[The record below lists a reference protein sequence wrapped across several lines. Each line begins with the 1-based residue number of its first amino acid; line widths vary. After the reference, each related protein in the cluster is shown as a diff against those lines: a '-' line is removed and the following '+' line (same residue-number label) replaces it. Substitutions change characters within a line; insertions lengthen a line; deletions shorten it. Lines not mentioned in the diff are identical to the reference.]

1 MTCAVFYVD
10 TLLLCSVR
18 ACLCFVK
25 KKNHI
30 YFHYFCRQITWFWL
44 YFSIYILYDL
54 FNLFPPLIAL
64 HEKTKNHDIRRSIR
78 FCMDLFQRK
87 QNIWRF
93 NFVLGRNLRSPC
105 PRGCSETW
113 IITHFERLTN
123 LESVLWCAILFL
135 MFV

>member
-1 MTCAVFYVD
+1 MCCFLCWNTV
-10 TLLLCSVR
+10 TLFCMCVSLFC
-18 ACLCFVK
+18 K
-25 KKNHI
+25 EKKNHI

-44 YFSIYILYDL
+44 YFSIYILYNL
-54 FNLFPPLIAL
+54 FNLFPPLITL
-64 HEKTKNHDIRRSIR
+64 HEKTKNHDIRSSIG

-93 NFVLGRNLRSPC
+93 NFVLGRNLRSLC